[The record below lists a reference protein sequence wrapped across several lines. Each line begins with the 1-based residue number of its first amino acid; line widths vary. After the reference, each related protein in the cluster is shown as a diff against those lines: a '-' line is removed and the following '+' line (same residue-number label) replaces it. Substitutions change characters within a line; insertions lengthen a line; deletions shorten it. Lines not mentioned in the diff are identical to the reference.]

1 MRRVSSCLLLVLAPF
16 FLHSASTEAE
26 AAGAFRGHFGY
37 RSGSVL
43 TGRFHPPAG
52 RLSYHHSGFRGRFLH
67 KPLVGHSGFRP
78 FRHGVLPY
86 GFSSWSPLATDPA
99 VETTIINQ
107 VGASPEGPGLGGGPV
122 VAGIPSPPVA
132 DPVIYVIGAD
142 HGSRRAGGRKYARAR
157 PGPKMVSMRPHGV
170 GQLQPRA
177 SGHGAGPRVIHV
189 TAPSGW

>member
-26 AAGAFRGHFGY
+26 AAGTFRGHFGY

-107 VGASPEGPGLGGGPV
+107 VGGLTGGSGRRSGCCRHPK
-122 VAGIPSPPVA
+122 PS
-132 DPVIYVIGAD
+132 
-142 HGSRRAGGRKYARAR
+142 SRRSSHLRDWRGSWLPAGGRKYARAR

>member
-26 AAGAFRGHFGY
+26 AAG
-37 RSGSVL
+37 GSVL

-86 GFSSWSPLATDPA
+86 GFGSRSPLATDPA

-122 VAGIPSPPVA
+122 IAGIPSPPVA

-142 HGSRRAGGRKYARAR
+142 HGSWRAGGRKYARAR